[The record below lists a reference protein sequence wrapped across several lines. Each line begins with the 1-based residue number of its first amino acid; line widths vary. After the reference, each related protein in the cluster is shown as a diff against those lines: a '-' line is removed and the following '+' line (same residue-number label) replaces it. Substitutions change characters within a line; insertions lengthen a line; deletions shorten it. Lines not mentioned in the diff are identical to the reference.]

1 MVGYAQNSVE
11 NIEIDESH
19 FSSIYAL
26 LLASLP
32 FCDFS
37 TVSFISQYPLLRFQ
51 FGFSI
56 LFQLQF
62 TTGYKIVLLFEFFS
76 LY

>member
-37 TVSFISQYPLLRFQ
+37 TVSFISQYPLLRFR
-51 FGFSI
+51 FGFFYSVSI
-56 LFQLQF
+56 
-62 TTGYKIVLLFEFFS
+62 TTGYRIVILFKFLS

>member
-37 TVSFISQYPLLRFQ
+37 TVSFIFQYPLLRFQ
-51 FGFSI
+51 FRFFYSVPI
-56 LFQLQF
+56 
-62 TTGYKIVLLFEFFS
+62 TTGYRTVLFFEFLS

>member
-11 NIEIDESH
+11 NIKIDESH

-32 FCDFS
+32 FCNFS
-37 TVSFISQYPLLRFQ
+37 TVSFISQYPVLRFQ
-51 FGFSI
+51 FGFFYFVPITTDYKI
-56 LFQLQF
+56 LF
-62 TTGYKIVLLFEFFS
+62 
-76 LY
+76 

>member
-1 MVGYAQNSVE
+1 MVGYAKNSAE
-11 NIEIDESH
+11 NIKIDESH

-37 TVSFISQYPLLRFQ
+37 TVSFISQYLLLRFQ
-51 FGFSI
+51 LGFFNFVSI
-56 LFQLQF
+56 
-62 TTGYKIVLLFEFFS
+62 TTGYKILLLFEFLSF
-76 LY
+76 Y

>member
-11 NIEIDESH
+11 NIEIDVSH

-37 TVSFISQYPLLRFQ
+37 TVSFTSQYLLLQFQ
-51 FGFSI
+51 FSSFYSVPI
-56 LFQLQF
+56 
-62 TTGYKIVLLFEFFS
+62 TTGHKIVLIFEFLS
-76 LY
+76 SY

>member
-1 MVGYAQNSVE
+1 MVGYAQNGVE

-37 TVSFISQYPLLRFQ
+37 TVSFISQYLLLRFQ
-51 FGFSI
+51 FGFFYSVPI
-56 LFQLQF
+56 
-62 TTGYKIVLLFEFFS
+62 TTGYKILLLFEFLSF
-76 LY
+76 Y